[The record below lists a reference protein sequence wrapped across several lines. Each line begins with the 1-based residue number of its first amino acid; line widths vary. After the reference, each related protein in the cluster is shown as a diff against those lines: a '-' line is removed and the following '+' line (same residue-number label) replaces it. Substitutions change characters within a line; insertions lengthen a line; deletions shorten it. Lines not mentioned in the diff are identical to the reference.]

1 MVDRR
6 SRKGTHI
13 GGTPL
18 PPPPLPYTH
27 PHIICLFT
35 SSLTTSTKPHSVP
48 VVHWSMTTQINRH
61 VTISEYAARH
71 GISESTVRRRI
82 KTGLLDADMESGRY
96 VICDDTVPNQDEQV
110 DEAVA
115 SHDEQTEPSDPLV
128 DQMQSEI
135 AHLRDQLTNR
145 DKQIDQL
152 SHLLAMTTAQNGEL
166 TQQLPPPRQPIIATL
181 KRGLKGIS
189 CRIH

>member
-1 MVDRR
+1 MN
-6 SRKGTHI
+6 SH
-13 GGTPL
+13 L
-18 PPPPLPYTH
+18 
-27 PHIICLFT
+27 
-35 SSLTTSTKPHSVP
+35 
-48 VVHWSMTTQINRH
+48 
-61 VTISEYAARH
+61 TISEYAARH

-82 KTGLLDADMESGRY
+82 KTGLLDAAMESGRY
-96 VICDDTVPNQDEQV
+96 AIHDDTLPNQDEQV

-115 SHDEQTEPSDPLV
+115 SHNEQLEPSAPLV

-166 TQQLPPPRQPIIATL
+166 TKQLPPPRQPIIATL
-181 KRGLKGIS
+181 KRGLKEIS